1 VLPAPCHSVNLLL
14 SRGRLF
20 AAATCFRYSPKPK
33 PLSARERRPSH
44 PTLQAVEAQQ
54 QRVDTIETFM
64 KEHDAL
70 HDLLADLP
78 NKTSHQLMVRSSPQ
92 RP

>member
-1 VLPAPCHSVNLLL
+1 
-14 SRGRLF
+14 
-20 AAATCFRYSPKPK
+20 
-33 PLSARERRPSH
+33 
-44 PTLQAVEAQQ
+44 VEAQQ
-54 QRVDTIETFM
+54 RRVDTIEKIM
-64 KEHDAL
+64 KERDAL